1 MSVREGNAIAGYAR
15 RVLEAALW
23 GFVGGFALLVGAGVA
38 LVVDV
43 PRRVV
48 GIVMAF
54 GAGVLISAASFDLT
68 GEAFATGG
76 ADAAG
81 AGLAAGA
88 LSFFAASRLIKG
100 GGAVPIVVGA
110 VLDGIPESAA
120 IGISLLDPGGVSTA
134 VVVAVFLS
142 NVPESLSASAQLRA
156 QRPARS
162 ILLLWLGVAAAC
174 TVAAAA
180 GYGLLEG
187 TGGDGLGFVNAFAAG
202 AIVTML
208 ADSMIP
214 DAFQEE
220 NRSLAT
226 GLVVTL
232 GFALAALLT
241 SPGS

>member
-1 MSVREGNAIAGYAR
+1 
-15 RVLEAALW
+15 VLEAALW
-23 GFVGGFALLVGAGVA
+23 GFVGGFALLLGAGIA
-38 LVVDV
+38 LAVHV
-43 PRRVV
+43 PGRVV
-48 GIVMAF
+48 GAIMAF

-76 ADAAG
+76 ADAAA

-88 LSFFAASRLIKG
+88 LSFFALSRVVKG

-110 VLDGIPESAA
+110 ILDGIPESAA
-120 IGISLLDPGGVSTA
+120 IGISLLDPSGVSAA

-142 NVPESLSASAQLRA
+142 NVPESLSSSAELRKK
-156 QRPARS
+156 RS
-162 ILLLWLGVAAAC
+162 DRAIMGLWLAVTLAS
-174 TVAAAA
+174 TAAAA
-180 GYGLLEG
+180 LGYVALRHASGNA
-187 TGGDGLGFVNAFAAG
+187 LGFVNAFAAG

-214 DAFQEE
+214 DAFDDE

-226 GLVVTL
+226 GLLVTL